1 MIVLELP
8 YPPSINRYY
17 RHVGFRTLISREG
30 RAYRS
35 LVCAI
40 LRRAGVR
47 PLSGTLAV
55 GLDLYPPD
63 SRRRDVDN
71 VQKALLD
78 AMQHG
83 GMYRD
88 DSQIKKLLTI
98 MRDQVVPGG
107 KVIIVVLPLELSTI
121 KDIQREIAPEKNSP
135 GRRDADAGPDQR

>member
-1 MIVLELP
+1 MITLELP
-8 YPPSINRYY
+8 YPPTANLYY

-35 LVCAI
+35 LVCAT

-47 PLSGTLAV
+47 PLDGPLAV

-63 SRRRDVDN
+63 HRRRDADN
-71 VQKALLD
+71 AQKSLLD
-78 AMQHG
+78 ALQHG

-98 MRDQVVPGG
+98 MRETVVPGG
-107 KVIIVVLPLELSTI
+107 KVIVCLMQLEPSTLR
-121 KDIQREIAPEKNSP
+121 DIRHEVTA
-135 GRRDADAGPDQR
+135 